1 MSRRALYVSP
11 HLDDAALSCG
21 GLIRRQVLGGT
32 HVLVVTVLAGAPH
45 HRDLSEFAA
54 QTHARWGNDPSPAA
68 MRGEEDRRALAL
80 LGADCLHLEYPDAIY
95 RSHGGSFLYSSDEEL
110 FSSIHPADANLLSQ
124 VAAAIADIRSPQD
137 STIYA
142 PLSVGNHVDHQ
153 LVRNALLSLR
163 AHSNEI
169 VFYEDYPYVDRPG
182 ALTSTLEALRT
193 RVWESELQPFDEMC
207 LEAKIEAIAA
217 YRSQMASLFGSA
229 TAMDIRVREYA
240 RAVSPEEGL
249 AERYWRVSGTRRS
262 AQVASRTVV

>member
-1 MSRRALYVSP
+1 MRKLAVYLSP
-11 HLDDAALSCG
+11 HLDDAALCCG

-32 HVLVVTVLAGAPH
+32 HVLVVTVFAGAPQ
-45 HRDLSEFAA
+45 HRDLSTFAA

-110 FSSIHPADANLLSQ
+110 FGSIHPADANLPSQ
-124 VAAAIADIRSPQD
+124 LAAAMVDLRLPQD
-137 STIYA
+137 STVYA

-163 AHSNEI
+163 ARPNEI

-182 ALTSTLEALRT
+182 ALTSTLEALGN
-193 RVWESELQPFDEMC
+193 RVWESELQPFDETC

-217 YRSQMASLFGSA
+217 YRSQMDSLFGSA
-229 TAMDIRVREYA
+229 TAMGIRVHDYA

-249 AERYWRVSGTRRS
+249 AERYWRVSRTRRS
-262 AQVASRTVV
+262 DQVTSRIVV

>member
-68 MRGEEDRRALAL
+68 MRGEEDRSAMAQ

-110 FSSIHPADANLLSQ
+110 FGSIHPADANFPSQ
-124 VAAAIADIRSPQD
+124 VAAAIADIRSSPD
-137 STIYA
+137 SITYA

-163 AHSNEI
+163 PPADEV

-182 ALTSTLEALRT
+182 AQNSSVGVRAATIRREMS
-193 RVWESELQPFDEMC
+193 ESKD
-207 LEAKIEAIAA
+207 
-217 YRSQMASLFGSA
+217 
-229 TAMDIRVREYA
+229 
-240 RAVSPEEGL
+240 
-249 AERYWRVSGTRRS
+249 
-262 AQVASRTVV
+262 